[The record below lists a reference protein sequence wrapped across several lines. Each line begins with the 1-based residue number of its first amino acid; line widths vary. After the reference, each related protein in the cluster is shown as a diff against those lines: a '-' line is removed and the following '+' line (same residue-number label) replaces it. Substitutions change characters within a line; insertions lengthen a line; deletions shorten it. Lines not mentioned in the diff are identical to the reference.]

1 MKVSKNV
8 EDSLP
13 IEVLQ
18 KGLIITE
25 AEIKKNPIL
34 KLTVNKLYNNSIL
47 YYFNIYRKQKEIF
60 FQIELL
66 Q

>member
-18 KGLIITE
+18 KGFIITDE
-25 AEIKKNPIL
+25 EVKNNPTIKLIVIL
-34 KLTVNKLYNNSIL
+34 
-47 YYFNIYRKQKEIF
+47 
-60 FQIELL
+60 
-66 Q
+66 